1 MPAIYDLIPDPEML
15 LNLEP
20 EELGGVLL
28 AVYAGSLGSGD
39 LFGHSLAVVAQAK
52 APSSQRSLLR
62 ISAAW
67 RLAAMAS
74 MVRSPCR

>member
-28 AVYAGSLGSGD
+28 EV
-39 LFGHSLAVVAQAK
+39 
-52 APSSQRSLLR
+52 
-62 ISAAW
+62 
-67 RLAAMAS
+67 
-74 MVRSPCR
+74 

>member
-52 APSSQRSLLR
+52 APSSQRSIL
-62 ISAAW
+62 AAW